1 MNGSFDSV
9 EIGCQIQSLLAK
21 VCKQEGV
28 IELLRLQQDKQRDE
42 SITIKLELQMSK
54 AQNLLL
60 FEKYSHFTKQ
70 LRQLEFQLDD
80 MGEDV
85 KDLAENV
92 EHDLDEKFDNA
103 VNELKMLQ
111 QHLDENSKKI
121 KELRFGEY
129 FESFEDDLVE
139 IEDMPPD
146 ELIEQQHKLVHD
158 ALGCYIDKMI
168 NIDGFKAVVE
178 KVQVEALV
186 GKFYLLHDAAANGLV
201 ECLKV
206 LLKAIPTEH
215 HETKNNENLTA
226 LHYAADMGNADCC
239 KELLRDS
246 TPEYREQQDNC
257 KCTPLHFAA
266 RHGYVDCVKVLLKD
280 ARPKYQEMRSM
291 SGLNALGQ
299 ASANDRVDC
308 IKVLLKNSEP
318 KYRELKTDGGS
329 TPLHWAAFKGH
340 VAAIKVLLEDYDVE
354 YREMRNDESSTALH
368 EAARE
373 GRFDCV
379 RALLDGARPGYRTMT
394 ACIDDSAVPQDALA
408 MSLDSTTRAV
418 FSE

>member
-1 MNGSFDSV
+1 MLF
-9 EIGCQIQSLLAK
+9 C
-21 VCKQEGV
+21 
-28 IELLRLQQDKQRDE
+28 LQ
-42 SITIKLELQMSK
+42 
-54 AQNLLL
+54 
-60 FEKYSHFTKQ
+60 
-70 LRQLEFQLDD
+70 
-80 MGEDV
+80 
-85 KDLAENV
+85 
-92 EHDLDEKFDNA
+92 
-103 VNELKMLQ
+103 
-111 QHLDENSKKI
+111 
-121 KELRFGEY
+121 
-129 FESFEDDLVE
+129 
-139 IEDMPPD
+139 
-146 ELIEQQHKLVHD
+146 
-158 ALGCYIDKMI
+158 
-168 NIDGFKAVVE
+168 
-178 KVQVEALV
+178 
-186 GKFYLLHDAAANGLV
+186 
-201 ECLKV
+201 
-206 LLKAIPTEH
+206 
-215 HETKNNENLTA
+215 
-226 LHYAADMGNADCC
+226 
-239 KELLRDS
+239 
-246 TPEYREQQDNC
+246 
-257 KCTPLHFAA
+257 
-266 RHGYVDCVKVLLKD
+266 
-280 ARPKYQEMRSM
+280 